1 MEIAFVSSGVKTIFS
16 ETLEYLPDM
25 VTMEFWIVGVDE
37 DIIQVDNNTDIEH
50 VGEDI
55 VHESL
60 KSGRSIRESKRH
72 D

>member
-16 ETLEYLPDM
+16 ETSEYLPDM
-25 VTMEFWIVGVDE
+25 FAMEFRIVGVDE
-37 DIIQVDNNTDIEH
+37 DIIQVDNNT
-50 VGEDI
+50 DI

-72 D
+72 Y